1 MSVADEEASE
11 GICGEILPAREER
24 LRSLKS
30 REVSRDGLGDRVR
43 AALLW
48 TMGPLVAVM
57 AVKRRVG

>member
-48 TMGPLVAVM
+48 TMGPLVLQP
-57 AVKRRVG
+57 